1 MSKPKYSIE
10 APDQPRLKRA
20 RAEIE
25 AVMQKHDLAGVCI
38 LHTPGMT
45 EWFYQL
51 NPSYSRLFIDEIA
64 MMARVRSRLVED
76 HGGDRQAQLLDQACT
91 ANMVA
96 GLMGELVRTTG
107 MFGYLQ
113 QIVDHALRAEHT
125 PGNFVPDPTEGK
137 MQ

>member
-10 APDQPRLKRA
+10 APDQARLKRA

-51 NPSYSRLFIDEIA
+51 NPSYSRLFIDEA
-64 MMARVRSRLVED
+64 AGVARVKSRLLD
-76 HGGDRQAQLLDQACT
+76 YGGDRQAQLLDQACT

-113 QIVDHALRAEHT
+113 QVVDHALRAEHT
-125 PGNFVPDPTEGK
+125 AANFVPDPSEGK

>member
-10 APDQPRLKRA
+10 APDQARLKRA

-45 EWFYQL
+45 EWFYQV
-51 NPSYSRLFIDEIA
+51 NPSYSRLFVDEA
-64 MMARVRSRLVED
+64 AGVARVKSRLID
-76 HGGDRQAQLLDQACT
+76 YGGDRQAQLLDQACT
-91 ANMVA
+91 ANMTA
-96 GLMGELVRTTG
+96 GLQGELLRGAG

-113 QIVDHALRAEHT
+113 QVVDHAMRAEHT
-125 PGNFVPDPTEGK
+125 PANFVPDPSEGK